1 MAQRREGDGHIQ
13 KYRELQGGGGGGS
26 SRSCYIFHPQNPT
39 LAHQLRAV
47 EHQNQPARLFSLLP
61 PAHSLKLQSS
71 EPYPKCHTI
80 IWKIHKYSLGWFS
93 ASLDGFTDLC
103 KSGTHRFHH
112 YLFAT
117 ANTASVL
124 AASHRRHHHHHR
136 RHSSAE
142 ALLFA
147 KLIATIISRSH
158 LTNGRQQS
166 SYLEFVY
173 VHPITI

>member
-1 MAQRREGDGHIQ
+1 
-13 KYRELQGGGGGGS
+13 
-26 SRSCYIFHPQNPT
+26 
-39 LAHQLRAV
+39 
-47 EHQNQPARLFSLLP
+47 
-61 PAHSLKLQSS
+61 
-71 EPYPKCHTI
+71 
-80 IWKIHKYSLGWFS
+80 LGWFS

>member
-1 MAQRREGDGHIQ
+1 
-13 KYRELQGGGGGGS
+13 
-26 SRSCYIFHPQNPT
+26 
-39 LAHQLRAV
+39 
-47 EHQNQPARLFSLLP
+47 
-61 PAHSLKLQSS
+61 
-71 EPYPKCHTI
+71 
-80 IWKIHKYSLGWFS
+80 LGWFS

-124 AASHRRHHHHHR
+124 AASHHHHHHHR

-147 KLIATIISRSH
+147 KLKATIISRCD
-158 LTNGRQQS
+158 LTKGRQPS
-166 SYLEFVY
+166 SYLDFVCI
-173 VHPITI
+173 HPITT

>member
-1 MAQRREGDGHIQ
+1 MAI
-13 KYRELQGGGGGGS
+13 YRNIESCKGGS

-71 EPYPKCHTI
+71 EPYPKRHTI

-124 AASHRRHHHHHR
+124 AASHRHHHHHR
-136 RHSSAE
+136 RHNSAE

-147 KLIATIISRSH
+147 KLIATIISRRD

-166 SYLEFVY
+166 SYLHFIY
-173 VHPITI
+173 IHSITTLIKNITS

>member
-1 MAQRREGDGHIQ
+1 
-13 KYRELQGGGGGGS
+13 
-26 SRSCYIFHPQNPT
+26 
-39 LAHQLRAV
+39 
-47 EHQNQPARLFSLLP
+47 
-61 PAHSLKLQSS
+61 
-71 EPYPKCHTI
+71 
-80 IWKIHKYSLGWFS
+80 LGWFS

-124 AASHRRHHHHHR
+124 AASHRRHHHR

-147 KLIATIISRSH
+147 KLISTIISRRA
-158 LTNGRQQS
+158 LTDGRQQS
-166 SYLEFVY
+166 SYLDFVY
-173 VHPITI
+173 TNPITK

>member
-1 MAQRREGDGHIQ
+1 MAIHRHIEGCKGALLVPVTSFTLKIQLLPINCGHWST
-13 KYRELQGGGGGGS
+13 KTS
-26 SRSCYIFHPQNPT
+26 SRLS
-39 LAHQLRAV
+39 
-47 EHQNQPARLFSLLP
+47 SLLP
-61 PAHSLKLQSS
+61 PAHSPKLQSS
-71 EPYPKCHTI
+71 EPYPKGHTI

-124 AASHRRHHHHHR
+124 AANHRHHHHQHR
-136 RHSSAE
+136 RHSTAE

-147 KLIATIISRSH
+147 KLIATII
-158 LTNGRQQS
+158 
-166 SYLEFVY
+166 
-173 VHPITI
+173 